1 MLAFVGGPTLKGQ
14 MCLVKFGWL
23 GIPGWWEMMM
33 KGSAVTCEFLGGM
46 CVCVCVCVYVCV
58 CVCNA
63 PHLRHTCCC
72 VPPKYTIL
80 KLGQMAT
87 LGCVY
92 GFVKHSE
99 CSFTRER
106 TQAKST
112 EVSRSPEKGQCVVLG
127 LCVTH
132 LSMQNKRKGPDKV
145 PLQILYRLTMSLGL
159 DSTCPKHL
167 RVFLNPNP
175 NP

>member
-1 MLAFVGGPTLKGQ
+1 VLS
-14 MCLVKFGWL
+14 LV
-23 GIPGWWEMMM
+23 
-33 KGSAVTCEFLGGM
+33 SFLGE